1 MKALRNVAALAAVVA
16 VLNLVIEDRFYLQ
29 ILVLTLLWAVAG
41 MAWNLT
47 AKAGQISLGHS
58 AFTGIGALTFVLLLR
73 DHDVSPWL
81 GMLAGMAVAAVTAI
95 LIGIP
100 TLRLRGF
107 YFTLATMA
115 YPLILMLLAIDR
127 GWVELTVPF
136 HPEAPLAYLQFREA
150 HDFVW
155 VALGLLIV
163 ALAVT
168 EVIDRS
174 RLGQALRA
182 IRDNE
187 VLADAVGIP
196 TARAKIVAFAISAA
210 LTAAMGVVW
219 VNAVLLVVAV
229 EEVFSLSV
237 VILMLSVTFVGGVA
251 RTWGPIV
258 GAAILIP
265 LAQVLSSEV
274 GDQVPGAETLVYGA
288 ALVLVALLAPDG
300 LISRV
305 ESLLARRRRAPAGPE
320 PEPEREPEP
329 APAPAAAAPPRPQ
342 RELPSGPVLSV
353 HGVRKRFG
361 GAEVLRGIDLEV
373 EPGRRIGLI
382 GPNGAGKTTLFN
394 IVCGQVRPDAGEIRF
409 AGRDVAGLGP
419 AARYRLGMSRTFQV
433 PQGFHRMTPLDNVRT
448 AAIGSGLRREA
459 AAAAAAAS
467 LERVGLGARAGDDLS
482 SLSTLEIKLLEL
494 SRAIVSEPSL
504 LLLDEPLAGLGEEDH
519 RRFFAVLDEVAGP
532 STGVLVIEHS
542 VRSLVAH
549 VEHLYA
555 LDEGTIVAS
564 GPPRE
569 VIAEQRVIEAY
580 LGKRFAAA
588 SASTTKREPDAFHP

>member
-1 MKALRNVAALAAVVA
+1 MQVLRNLAALAAVVA
-16 VLNLVIEDRFYLQ
+16 VLNLLVEDKFYLQ
-29 ILVLTLLWAVAG
+29 IMVLTLLWAVAG

-73 DHDVSPWL
+73 DHGISPWL
-81 GMLAGMAVAAVTAI
+81 GMLAGMAVAAGTAI

-107 YFTLATMA
+107 YFTLATLA
-115 YPLILMLLAIDR
+115 YPLILMLVAIHQ

-136 HPEAPLAYLQFREA
+136 HPEAPLAYLQFRDA

-155 VALGLLIV
+155 MGLALLLV
-163 ALAVT
+163 TLAIT
-168 EVIDRS
+168 ELIDRS

-187 VLADAVGIP
+187 VLAEAVGIP
-196 TARAKIVAFAISAA
+196 TATSKIAAFAISAA

-258 GAAILIP
+258 GAVILIP
-265 LAQVLSSEV
+265 LAQLLTSEV
-274 GDQVPGAETLVYGA
+274 GDRVPGAETLVYGA

-300 LISRV
+300 LIPRA
-305 ESLLARRRRAPAGPE
+305 ESLLRRRR
-320 PEPEREPEP
+320 RE
-329 APAPAAAAPPRPQ
+329 PPRPKPVPDAGA
-342 RELPSGPVLSV
+342 RLRARRAFTGGAVLSV
-353 HGVRKRFG
+353 QGVRKSFG
-361 GAEVLRGIDLEV
+361 GADVLRGVDLEV
-373 EPGRRIGLI
+373 APGSRIGLI

-394 IVCGQVRPDAGEIRF
+394 IVCGQVRPNAGQIRF
-409 AGRDVAGLGP
+409 AGRDVARLGP

-433 PQGFHRMTPLDNVRT
+433 PQGFHRMTPFDNVRT
-448 AAIGSGLRREA
+448 AAIGAGLRRDEA
-459 AAAAAAAS
+459 AAAAGGA
-467 LERVGLGARAGDDLS
+467 LERVGLGGRAGDGLAE
-482 SLSTLEIKLLEL
+482 LSTLEIKLLEL

-504 LLLDEPLAGLGEEDH
+504 LLLDEPLAGLNEDDH
-519 RRFFAVLDEVAGP
+519 GRFFQVIEDVAGP
-532 STGVLVIEHS
+532 ATGVLVIEHS

-549 VEHLYA
+549 VEQLFA

-564 GPPRE
+564 GAPQE
-569 VIAEQRVIEAY
+569 VIADQRVVEAY

-588 SASTTKREPDAFHP
+588 ATGNNEQESDALHP

>member
-16 VLNLVIEDRFYLQ
+16 LLNLVVEDRFYLQ

-155 VALGLLIV
+155 IALGLLV
-163 ALAVT
+163 VSLAVT

-196 TARAKIVAFAISAA
+196 TARAKIAAFAISAA
-210 LTAAMGVVW
+210 LTAAMAVVW
-219 VNAVLLVVAV
+219 VNAVLLVVAT

-274 GDQVPGAETLVYGA
+274 GDRVPGAETLVYGA

-300 LISRV
+300 LIPRV
-305 ESLLARRRRAPAGPE
+305 EGLLRRRRWAPAKPR
-320 PEPEREPEP
+320 PV
-329 APAPAAAAPPRPQ
+329 PAAAAPAGLHRQ
-342 RELPSGPVLSV
+342 LPSGPVLSV
-353 HGVRKRFG
+353 DGVRKRFG

-373 EPGRRIGLI
+373 APGRRIGLI

-394 IVCGQVRPDAGEIRF
+394 IICGQVRPDAGEIRF
-409 AGRDVAGLGP
+409 AGQDVARLGP

-448 AAIGSGLRREA
+448 AAIGAGLRRDA
-459 AAAAAAAS
+459 AAAAAADA
-467 LERVGLGARAGDDLS
+467 LVRVGLGDRAGDDLS
-482 SLSTLEIKLLEL
+482 ALSTLEIKLLEL

-519 RRFFAVLDEVAGP
+519 RRFFQVLDEVAGP

-542 VRSLVAH
+542 VRSLVTH

-588 SASTTKREPDAFHP
+588 SASTTRQEPDALHP

>member
-1 MKALRNVAALAAVVA
+1 MGLLRNLAAVAAVVA
-16 VLNLVIEDRFYLQ
+16 LLNVVVQDKFYLQ
-29 ILVLTLLWAVAG
+29 ILILTLLWAAAG

-73 DHDVSPWL
+73 DHGLSPWL
-81 GMLAGMAVAAVTAI
+81 GMLAGMAIATVTAI

-115 YPLILMLLAIDR
+115 YPLILMLVAIHK

-136 HPEAPLAYLQFREA
+136 HPEAPLAYLQFRDP

-155 VALGLLIV
+155 VGLGLLLV
-163 ALAVT
+163 TLAVT
-168 EVIDRS
+168 ELIDRS

-187 VLADAVGIP
+187 VLAQAVGVP
-196 TARAKIVAFAISAA
+196 TATTKIAAFAISAA
-210 LTAAMGVVW
+210 LTAAMGVIW
-219 VNAVLLVVAV
+219 VSAVLLVVSV
-229 EEVFSLSV
+229 EEVFSLGV

-258 GAAILIP
+258 GAVLLIP
-265 LAQVLSSEV
+265 LAQLLTSEV
-274 GDQVPGAETLVYGA
+274 GDRVPGAETLVYGA

-300 LISRV
+300 LLPRAEALV
-305 ESLLARRRRAPAGPE
+305 RRRRREPAKPE
-320 PEPEREPEP
+320 PDPEAGARLR
-329 APAPAAAAPPRPQ
+329 ARRQ
-342 RELPSGPVLSV
+342 LDGGPLLSV
-353 HGVRKRFG
+353 RDVSKRFG
-361 GAEVLRGIDLEV
+361 GAQVLRGVDLEV
-373 EPGRRIGLI
+373 AAGGRSGLI

-409 AGRDVAGLGP
+409 AGRDIARLGP

-448 AAIGSGLRREA
+448 AAIGAGLRRAEA
-459 AAAAAAAS
+459 AAAAAAA
-467 LERVGLGARAGDDLS
+467 LDRVGLGGRAGHELAA
-482 SLSTLEIKLLEL
+482 LSTLEIKLLEL
-494 SRAIVSEPSL
+494 ARAIVSEPSL
-504 LLLDEPLAGLGEEDH
+504 LLLDEPLAGLNEEDH
-519 RRFFAVLDEVAGP
+519 RHFFQVLDEVRGP

-549 VEHLYA
+549 VEHLFA

-564 GPPRE
+564 GTPQH

-588 SASTTKREPDAFHP
+588 SIGTTERESDAFHH